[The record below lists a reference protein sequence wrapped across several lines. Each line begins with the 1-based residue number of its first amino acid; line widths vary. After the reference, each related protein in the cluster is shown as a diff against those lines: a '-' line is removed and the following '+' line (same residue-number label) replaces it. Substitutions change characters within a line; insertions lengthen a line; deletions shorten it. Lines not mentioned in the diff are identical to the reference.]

1 MRLFIY
7 YFLAGIVATLVLVS
21 PVWAL
26 TDSFSV
32 GLTVTPGS
40 SGGCVSGCAPPPAA
54 STTPPE
60 TPPAP
65 TPPLPVVGGLI
76 SRDIFDVLPDATSTE
91 MIKNFSLSDFTFSQI
106 GEPLITFDQQSLVPI
121 KGQKYLTIEAPA
133 EKLPPVLKTIGV
145 TIFDTNR
152 SGETLSFVLHLD
164 DTERTYRATLAPFAR
179 DGLYPVNIHLLNF
192 ADQRLRKFTGSLQV
206 AGVGALGTGVTNAL
220 EPFKLPL
227 QISSGLL
234 VGASSLLAVTAGA
247 SVYDAYSIILRGLTA
262 LWSYLGFRKKRR
274 PWGTVYDAV
283 TKRPIDPAYISV
295 RQNGQEVASAITDID
310 GRYSLFLPPGR
321 YQFVVNKSH
330 YHFPSLYLQGRSND
344 ELYNNLY
351 FGGEIEVLGDEA
363 ATYNIPLDPVDF
375 DWNEFAKNRWNLFK
389 LYSHQQLTRVRFT
402 NVVYGVGL
410 AVTIVSFIFL
420 PGYFNLT
427 ALLLYF
433 LLYLITFRRGRRR
446 LLKIRRESTGEPV
459 PFSIIRFF
467 LADIHQEVKTVVA
480 DEFGRFNVLLR
491 PGSYYLV
498 IDEKEPD
505 GSYRRI
511 YQSETVYLSSG
522 LWPEDVIVPDL

>member
-1 MRLFIY
+1 MRYLFA
-7 YFLAGIVATLVLVS
+7 LLLVFWLLWAVPS
-21 PVWAL
+21 LAL
-26 TDSFSV
+26 TDTTQV
-32 GLTVTPGS
+32 NLTVTPGS
-40 SGGCVSGCAPPPAA
+40 SGGCVSDCAPPPPPPAA
-54 STTPPE
+54 STTPP
-60 TPPAP
+60 TPVPAEA
-65 TPPLPVVGGLI
+65 PLPVVGGLV
-76 SRDIFDVLPDATSTE
+76 SQDIFDILPDASAAE
-91 MIKNFSLSDFTFSQI
+91 MTKNFALADISFSQL
-106 GEPLITFDQQSLVPI
+106 GEPVTTFDQQNLVVI

-133 EKLPPVLKTIGV
+133 AKLPPVLKTIGV
-145 TIFDTNR
+145 TIFDANK

-164 DTERTYRATLAPFAR
+164 DTEHAYRATLAPFAR
-179 DGLYPVNIHLLNF
+179 DGLYPVNIHLLNY

-206 AGVGALGTGVTNAL
+206 AGVGALGIGTTDAL
-220 EPFKLPL
+220 DQFKLPL

-234 VGASSLLAVTAGA
+234 AGASSLLAVTAGA
-247 SVYDAYSIILRGLTA
+247 SIYDAYSIILRGLTA

-295 RQNGQEVASAITDID
+295 RQHGQEVASAITDID
-310 GRYSLFLPPGR
+310 GRYSLFLPPGK

-330 YHFPSLYLQGRSND
+330 YHFPSLFLQGRNND

-351 FGGEIEVLGDEA
+351 FGGEIEVVGDEA

-389 LYSHQQLTRVRFT
+389 LYSHQQLTRVRVT
-402 NVVYGVGL
+402 NIIYGVGL
-410 AVTIVSFIFL
+410 SVTMVSLAFL
-420 PGYFNLT
+420 PNYFNVA
-427 ALLLYF
+427 ALLVYI
-433 LLYLITFRRGRRR
+433 LLYIFTFRHGRRR

-467 LADIHQEVKTVVA
+467 LADIHQEVKSVVA

-511 YQSETVYLSSG
+511 YQSEVVSLSNG